1 MQEKKDKFMAKKKI
15 QNEHNMAYKFRIY
28 PNEEQKIIFAKT
40 FGCTRKV
47 WNLMLADKI
56 NYYKQNKTML
66 NVTPASYKKT
76 YPYLKEIDSLALTN
90 VQLNLEEAYKQFFA
104 KKRKFPKFKSKKTAK
119 KSFTTNVVNGNITFD
134 GSFLKLPKIKDKVRV
149 LAHREIPSDYVLKS
163 VTISQTPDGEYYA
176 SLKYSYIEE
185 YNTISIINEDKVI
198 GLDYASHGLY
208 VDSNGNFADMP
219 TYYRNSQKRLAKE
232 QRRLSKKQKDSNNYN
247 KQKIKVA
254 KIHRHTANQRQDFL
268 HKKAKEITNLYD
280 FVCVEDLNMQSIA
293 KSLKLGKSTMDNGFG
308 MFRVFLS
315 QKLEKKGG
323 KLVKIDKFY
332 PSSQLCHHCGYKN
345 PITKDLNIREYECP
359 NCHAHLNRDL
369 NAAINIKQEGI
380 RILNFVI

>member
-1 MQEKKDKFMAKKKI
+1 
-15 QNEHNMAYKFRIY
+15 
-28 PNEEQKIIFAKT
+28 
-40 FGCTRKV
+40 
-47 WNLMLADKI
+47 
-56 NYYKQNKTML
+56 
-66 NVTPASYKKT
+66 
-76 YPYLKEIDSLALTN
+76 
-90 VQLNLEEAYKQFFA
+90 
-104 KKRKFPKFKSKKTAK
+104 
-119 KSFTTNVVNGNITFD
+119 
-134 GSFLKLPKIKDKVRV
+134 
-149 LAHREIPSDYVLKS
+149 
-163 VTISQTPDGEYYA
+163 
-176 SLKYSYIEE
+176 
-185 YNTISIINEDKVI
+185 
-198 GLDYASHGLY
+198 
-208 VDSNGNFADMP
+208 MP